1 MAATH
6 NKVVAIDGP
15 AGSGKSTVAKRV
27 AERLGILYVDSGALY
42 RAVTWF
48 FLKGAID
55 FSGSNGALADAL
67 HELDIELKASVDS
80 VHVFINGEDVTA
92 EIRSTEVTAHV
103 STVSEKACVREIVN
117 RYLRE
122 LAKDKDIVLDGRD
135 IGTVVFPAADLKIYL
150 NASLEERARRRF
162 SELKSIKNDVD
173 FNEIRSDI
181 SRRDKHD
188 SERTLAPLRPAA
200 DAVLLDTTNLTIDEG
215 VAFVVDKFHELES
228 HA

>member
-1 MAATH
+1 MAAKH

-48 FLKGAID
+48 CLKRAID
-55 FSGSNGALADAL
+55 FSGSNGAVAAAL
-67 HELDIELKASVDS
+67 QELDIELKASVDG

-92 EIRSTEVTAHV
+92 EIRSTEVTALV

-117 RYLRE
+117 RYLHE
-122 LAKDKDIVLDGRD
+122 LAKDKDVILDGRD
-135 IGTVVFPAADLKIYL
+135 IGTVVFPDAELKIFL

-162 SELKSIKNDVD
+162 SELKSQKKDID

-188 SERTLAPLRPAA
+188 SERALAPLRPAA